1 MLRPATPADAA
12 AICAIYNPYVR
23 DTIISFEE
31 APVTDAEMVQRITE
45 TTRRYPWFV
54 AEDGGRLVGYAYA
67 SPWRVRSAYRF
78 AAETT
83 VYVAPEAPRRGVG
96 TALYRAVIDALRAA
110 GLHCAM
116 GGIAL
121 PNPASVALH
130 EKLGFRQVAQF
141 REVGW
146 KFDRRIDVGY
156 WQLLLA
162 PENTGAPPPAT
173 HATG

>member
-1 MLRPATPADAA
+1 MIAFPTMLRPATPADAA
-12 AICAIYNPYVR
+12 AICAVYNPYVR
-23 DTIISFEE
+23 DTTISFEE
-31 APVTDAEMVQRITE
+31 TFVTAADMAERIVD
-45 TTRRYPWFV
+45 TTRRYPWLV
-54 AEDGGRLVGYAYA
+54 AEGAGGLLGYAYA
-67 SPWRVRSAYRF
+67 SQWRTRSAYRF
-78 AAETT
+78 AVETT

-96 TALYRAVIDALRAA
+96 TALYRALLDTLRAE
-110 GLHCAM
+110 GFHCAM

-146 KFDRRIDVGY
+146 KFDRRVDVGY

-162 PENTGAPPPAT
+162 RAGTDAD
-173 HATG
+173 

>member
-1 MLRPATPADAA
+1 MTEPFVLRPATPADAP

-23 DTIISFEE
+23 DTAISFEE
-31 APVTDAEMVQRITE
+31 APVAESDMAQRIAE
-45 TTRRYPWFV
+45 TVRRYPWLV
-54 AEDGGRLVGYAYA
+54 AEDDGRLLGYAYA
-67 SPWRVRSAYRF
+67 SQWRTRSAYRF
-78 AAETT
+78 AVETT
-83 VYVAPEAPRRGVG
+83 VYVASEAPRRGVG
-96 TALYRAVIDALRAA
+96 TALYRALIGELRAA
-110 GLHCAM
+110 GFHCAM

-162 PENTGAPPPAT
+162 PMDTDAR
-173 HATG
+173 